1 MLIGITGGSGSGK
14 TSFINHLREQFSE
27 NELGLLSMDN
37 YYKQRH
43 EQQKDPQGEYNYDT
57 PDSFIIDDFI
67 EDLRKLKR
75 HEEVRRKEYTFNN
88 DTKAAG
94 IVITPPAHVYIIEGL
109 FLVHDQRI
117 RQLLDLTILIQAKEE
132 LKIIRRILRDQKE
145 RNYPMDD
152 VLYKYQH
159 HVGPAFDKYI
169 RPHIADLDLIINN
182 NSSYSK
188 ALDVIAAYVREHCK
202 GK

>member
-1 MLIGITGGSGSGK
+1 M
-14 TSFINHLREQFSE
+14 
-27 NELGLLSMDN
+27 
-37 YYKQRH
+37 
-43 EQQKDPQGEYNYDT
+43 
-57 PDSFIIDDFI
+57 
-67 EDLRKLKR
+67 
-75 HEEVRRKEYTFNN
+75 
-88 DTKAAG
+88 
-94 IVITPPAHVYIIEGL
+94 ITPPAHVHIIEGL

-188 ALDVIAAYVREHCK
+188 ALDVIAAYVREQCK